1 MNRDL
6 PLASLRRDYALRGL
20 AEADLDPDPFR
31 QFQYWLEDA
40 LKENVLE
47 PNAMTLST
55 VSPEG
60 RPRGRIVLLKG
71 FDAQGFVFFTNYRSE
86 KGRHL
91 ALNPRAALTFAWL
104 ELERQV
110 CIEGTVEK
118 TSRQESEAY
127 FASRPLASRLGA
139 WASDQ
144 SEVIAD
150 RSVLETRRTEAEACH
165 PAAENPIETPFH
177 WGGYRLVPE
186 RIEFWQG
193 RPSRLHDRLDYRR
206 EGDGW
211 KVVRLA
217 P

>member
-6 PLASLRRDYALRGL
+6 SLASLRREYALRGL
-20 AEADLDPDPFR
+20 AEADLDPDPLR
-31 QFQYWLEDA
+31 QFQHWFEEA
-40 LKENVLE
+40 VKENVLE
-47 PNAMTLST
+47 PNAMTLSN
-55 VSPEG
+55 VSPG
-60 RPRGRIVLLKG
+60 GGPRGRIVLLKG
-71 FDAQGFVFFTNYRSE
+71 FDERGFVFFTNYRSE

-91 ALNPRAALTFAWL
+91 ALNPQAALTFAWL

-110 CIEGTVEK
+110 CIEGMVEK
-118 TSRQESEAY
+118 TSREESEAY

-144 SEVIAD
+144 SEIIAD
-150 RSVLETRRTEAEACH
+150 RAVLEARRAEAETRH
-165 PAAENPIETPFH
+165 AATEDPIETPAH

-193 RPSRLHDRLDYRR
+193 RPSRLHDRLDYHRTT
-206 EGDGW
+206 GGW
-211 KVVRLA
+211 SIRRLA

>member
-6 PLASLRRDYALRGL
+6 PLASLRREYALRGL

-31 QFQYWLEDA
+31 QFQHWFEEA

-60 RPRGRIVLLKG
+60 GPRGRIVLLKG
-71 FDAQGFVFFTNYRSE
+71 FDARGFVFFTNYRSE

-91 ALNPRAALTFAWL
+91 ALDPRAALTFAWL

-118 TSRQESEAY
+118 TSRAESEAY

-150 RSVLETRRTEAEACH
+150 RAVLESRRAEAEARH
-165 PAAENPIETPFH
+165 PAAESPIETPAH

-206 EGDGW
+206 AADGW
-211 KVVRLA
+211 SIRRLA